1 MDQKDFK
8 RAADEAM
15 EDKQATDRLKR
26 ETLRKCTEKK
36 SLLPAVRILV
46 PAACLLAVL
55 VSAKVSGLLEPAPG
69 EEPPNILMETSG
81 LPGGTNETQAET
93 ERAVGT
99 YEEAKE
105 LFGYE
110 LKVPSKL
117 PSGFRPDRLAILE
130 TADGEVSKA
139 IFTYASDSSSFIL
152 MAEKSELISGYEGYE
167 QADING
173 ITGYIRSNDT
183 VLPDTEL
190 YWTDNGIK
198 YNIVG
203 SVTRDGAIETAL
215 SMK

>member
-15 EDKQATDRLKR
+15 EDIKATERLKR

-55 VSAKVSGLLEPAPG
+55 VSAKVSGLLEPAP
-69 EEPPNILMETSG
+69 EEEAPPSILSV
-81 LPGGTNETQAET
+81 PVGTNEPGAET

-105 LFGYE
+105 LFDE

-117 PSGFRPDRLAILE
+117 PSGFRPDRLAVLE
-130 TADGEVSKA
+130 TAGGEVSKT
-139 IFTYASDSSSFIL
+139 IFTYTSDSSSFIL
-152 MAEKSELISGYEGYE
+152 MAERSELISGYEGYE

-173 ITGYIRSNDT
+173 IMGYIRSNDT
-183 VLPDTEL
+183 ALPDTEL
-190 YWTDNGIK
+190 YWTDNGVK
-198 YNIVG
+198 YSIIGSITGDDALNIA
-203 SVTRDGAIETAL
+203 S
-215 SMK
+215 SMR

>member
-15 EDKQATDRLKR
+15 EDIKATDRLKR

-55 VSAKVSGLLEPAPG
+55 VSAKVSGLLEPVPG
-69 EEPPNILMETSG
+69 EEPPNILMETSS

-99 YEEAKE
+99 YAEAKE
-105 LFGYE
+105 LFDE

-117 PSGFRPDRLAILE
+117 PSGFRPDRLAVLE
-130 TADGEVSKA
+130 TAGGEVSKT
-139 IFTYASDSSSFIL
+139 IFTYTSDSSSFIL
-152 MAEKSELISGYEGYE
+152 MAERSELISGYEGYE

-173 ITGYIRSNDT
+173 IMGYIRSNDT
-183 VLPDTEL
+183 ALPDTEL
-190 YWTDNGIK
+190 YWTDNGVK
-198 YNIVG
+198 YSIIGSITGNDALNIA
-203 SVTRDGAIETAL
+203 S
-215 SMK
+215 SMR